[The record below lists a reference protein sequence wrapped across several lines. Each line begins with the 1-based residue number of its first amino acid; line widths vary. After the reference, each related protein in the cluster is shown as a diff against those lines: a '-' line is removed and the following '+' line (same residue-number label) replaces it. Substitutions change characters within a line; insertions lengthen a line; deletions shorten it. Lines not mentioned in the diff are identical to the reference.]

1 MGCAVRRAVLRDTN
15 ALVVK
20 RKIKDYFFG
29 ESWLTKQERRVLQVT
44 LALLLVGWAVKV
56 YRAGHPAD
64 APVAAIEQVT
74 K

>member
-1 MGCAVRRAVLRDTN
+1 MDCAVRRAPTRDIS
-15 ALVVK
+15 ALIVK

-29 ESWLTKQERRVLQVT
+29 EAWLTRQERRVLQVT